1 MKKALLVTRVSGFIP
16 QFEMNNVKIL
26 KEMGYEIH
34 YASNF
39 KTVVYG
45 KDNKRLKGTG
55 IKCHQVDFVRSPL
68 SIDVVKSYKQM
79 KAILMKEKF
88 DIIHCHMPMSG
99 VIARIAAQRVYNITG
114 RRVPVIYTAHGF
126 HFYTG
131 APFSNWIYYPIERY
145 LARFTDKLILINK
158 EDYKRALKFK
168 VRGSVEH
175 TMGIGIV
182 LEKFKGY
189 EKGCNKEYTD
199 SKNIHCDNENIIQ
212 HKYRERNIREK
223 YNISFNN
230 HIIISV
236 GELTKRKNNILVI
249 EAMAKLK
256 DLDVTYIICGTGPLE
271 QNLKK
276 NVIELGLEKKVIFAG
291 YVNNVPEML
300 MQSDCF
306 IFPSLQEGLPVAAME
321 AMAVGLPIIA
331 SKIRGITDL
340 IEQGKGGYLA
350 NGFKPEE
357 YAAIIRKMF
366 GAKSNQDALSMEVRR
381 QHMGEWNRKRI
392 KKFALPIVDAKMRKI
407 YKEADKLSKG

>member
-55 IKCHQVDFVRSPL
+55 IKCHQIDFVRSPL
-68 SIDVVKSYKQM
+68 SIDVIKSYKQM
-79 KAILMKEKF
+79 KALLMKERF

-99 VIARIAAQRVYNITG
+99 VITRIVAQRVYNITK
-114 RRVPVIYTAHGF
+114 RHVPVIYTAHGF

-131 APFSNWIYYPIERY
+131 APLSNWVYYPIERY
-145 LARFTDKLILINK
+145 LAKFTDKLILINK

-175 TMGIGIV
+175 TKGIGIA
-182 LEKFKGY
+182 LERFEGY
-189 EKGCNKEYTD
+189 EKEHDREYADNKTFY
-199 SKNIHCDNENIIQ
+199 CGNEDLVQ
-212 HKYRERNIREK
+212 CKYKEINIREK
-223 YNISFNN
+223 YNIPFQNR
-230 HIIISV
+230 IIISV

-256 DLDVTYIICGTGPLE
+256 DLNVTYIICGTGPME
-271 QNLKK
+271 QDLKK
-276 NVIELGLEKKVIFAG
+276 KVMELELKKKVIFAG
-291 YVNNVPEML
+291 YVNNVPELL

-306 IFPSLQEGLPVAAME
+306 IFPSFQEGLPVAVME
-321 AMAVGLPIIA
+321 AMAVGLPVIA
-331 SKIRGITDL
+331 SKVRGITDL

-350 NGFKPEE
+350 KGFKLEE

-366 GAKSNQDALSMEVRR
+366 SAKSDNDALSMEVRR
-381 QHMGEWNRKRI
+381 QRMGEWNRKRV
-392 KKFALPIVDAKMRKI
+392 KKFALPVVDAKMREI
-407 YKEADKLSKG
+407 YKDVENIEGR